1 MKTPVNLSEPG
12 QCRAPFHP
20 ASMPPPHGRLA
31 VYTWMANHR
40 KIRFVFDE
48 IAYSIDADAPAAR
61 FDTRAI
67 DQIYDSTT
75 T

>member
-1 MKTPVNLSEPG
+1 
-12 QCRAPFHP
+12 
-20 ASMPPPHGRLA
+20 MPPPHGRLA